1 MTFSLWV
8 WRFSIGV
15 MDYSDLLVHDA
26 VSTVNGFRCF
36 EGTKNASWTTWALKM
51 KAPRTFE
58 TSCALHPSRCSV
70 VTSQKIGI
78 LDRFIVFLSAGS
90 GPGKK
95 KKICGSP
102 TCADRLAVLTL
113 NLKYWLSVAEGL
125 GLGRKGLICTLD
137 NGIEKGKNV
146 CNTVGSRTPSA
157 PPSTGNFYW
166 LTPPPPHRDVE
177 TENSGWCFVVLFVSS
192 RLYSG
197 YI

>member
-95 KKICGSP
+95 KKNLRVPNMCGPASS
-102 TCADRLAVLTL
+102 TYTKSEILTL
-113 NLKYWLSVAEGL
+113 SCGGTWAGSKRANLYTWQWYWERQKRMQHSRVPNPFRTAE
-125 GLGRKGLICTLD
+125 
-137 NGIEKGKNV
+137 
-146 CNTVGSRTPSA
+146 
-157 PPSTGNFYW
+157 
-166 LTPPPPHRDVE
+166 HR
-177 TENSGWCFVVLFVSS
+177 
-192 RLYSG
+192 
-197 YI
+197 